1 MSERKRA
8 VIYCS
13 SSADIDPS
21 YNEAARRIVRAA
33 CLAGY
38 DIVSGGSWRG
48 TMGHV
53 CDEALLHPGI
63 RVIGVLPRF
72 MKGFEHPRLTEC
84 IWTERMSERKDL
96 MREGTSLAIALPGG
110 IGTLDEVAE
119 TYCLAKLGRYPGRV
133 IIFNMDGFY
142 EPFKQQLDRYVERGM
157 MDAAS
162 RALVSFPETVE
173 QLTELL

>member
-1 MSERKRA
+1 MSDKRA

-13 SSADIDPS
+13 SSSDIDPI
-21 YNEAARRIVRAA
+21 YNEAARQIVRAA
-33 CLAGY
+33 CLSGY

-53 CDEALLHPGI
+53 CDEALEHGV

-84 IWTERMSERKDL
+84 IWMERMSERKDA

-110 IGTLDEVAE
+110 IGTLDEIAE

-133 IIFNMDGFY
+133 VVFNMNGFY
-142 EPFKQQLDRYVERGM
+142 DPFKEQLDRYVERGM
-157 MDAAS
+157 MDEAS
-162 RALVSFPETVE
+162 RALMHFPETVE
-173 QLTELL
+173 ELKGLL

>member
-1 MSERKRA
+1 
-8 VIYCS
+8 
-13 SSADIDPS
+13 
-21 YNEAARRIVRAA
+21 
-33 CLAGY
+33 
-38 DIVSGGSWRG
+38 
-48 TMGHV
+48 MGHV
-53 CDEALLHPGI
+53 CDEALSHGV

-84 IWTERMSERKDL
+84 LWTERMSERKDL

-142 EPFKQQLDRYVERGM
+142 DPFKQQLDRYVERGM

-162 RALVSFPETVE
+162 RAMIYFPETVE
-173 QLTELL
+173 ELAQLL

>member
-1 MSERKRA
+1 MADKRA

-13 SSADIDPS
+13 SSSDIDPV
-21 YNEAARRIVRAA
+21 YNEAARRIVRAV

-53 CDEALLHPGI
+53 CDEALEHGV

-84 IWTERMSERKDL
+84 LWTDRMSERKDA

-110 IGTLDEVAE
+110 IGTLDEAAE
-119 TYCLAKLGRYPGRV
+119 TYCLAKLGRYPGKV
-133 IIFNMDGFY
+133 VFFNMDGFY
-142 EPFKQQLDRYVERGM
+142 EPFKQQLDLYVERGM

-162 RALVSFPETVE
+162 RDMVHFPATVAEFET
-173 QLTELL
+173 LL